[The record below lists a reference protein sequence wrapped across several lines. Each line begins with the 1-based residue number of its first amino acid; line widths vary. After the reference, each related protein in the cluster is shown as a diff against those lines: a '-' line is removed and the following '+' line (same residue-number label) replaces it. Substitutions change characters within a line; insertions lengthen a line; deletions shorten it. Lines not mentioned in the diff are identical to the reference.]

1 MTSATKYL
9 CVLFLLF
16 SLIGCVAQ
24 SRYNWSNY
32 DTKMYKHYKTPAE
45 REEFVQALK
54 EVLDNAEQN
63 GKVPPGIYAEYGFVM
78 YEQGNNQQAI
88 LYFQKEANKWPESRV
103 FMAKLITNANNRA
116 KNQKDNIQR
125 PVGSEVDADKNVQKP
140 SSEVSK

>member
-63 GKVPPGIYAEYGFVM
+63 GKVPPGLYAEYGFVM
-78 YEQGNNQQAI
+78 YEEGNTQQAI
-88 LYFQKEANKWPESRV
+88 LYYQKEATKWPESRA
-103 FMAKLITNANNRA
+103 FMTKLIAIANNRA
-116 KNQKDNIQR
+116 TNQKQNIQR
-125 PVGSEVDADKNVQKP
+125 PVDSAIDADQNVQKP
-140 SSEVSK
+140 SSEVAK